1 MTRKG
6 ASFLLFLPSLPESA
20 TRKDVK
26 QFVRDGLAESGYHGL
41 ALYSAVTS
49 CTILCVTDP
58 VSGKSECHGLVQIRP
73 AKAAMQAI
81 EALNG
86 KELLGSKVEVRRY
99 HQRSGL
105 PSALASAAQKERRR
119 RELKLD
125 LVETSSNGAH

>member
-41 ALYSAVTS
+41 ALFGAVTRCS
-49 CTILCVTDP
+49 ILCVTDP